1 MECTSMSKPNGDDR
15 HRHDLLQTILKGHF
29 ASDDAELIAS
39 IKAAAEF
46 IDLPSG
52 DVLFH
57 RASTVTTSISC
68 CRADC
73 WRSRKPTA
81 KAKYSAKSAA
91 AKPSVNLPCSPAN
104 HAPLP
109 SSHCAIHRSSK

>member
-1 MECTSMSKPNGDDR
+1 MSKPNGDDR

-57 RASTVTTSISC
+57 QGEHSDDVYFVLSGRLLALAEANGESKI
-68 CRADC
+68 
-73 WRSRKPTA
+73 P
-81 KAKYSAKSAA
+81 AKSAA
-91 AKPSVNLPCSPAN
+91 AKPSVSLPCSPAN

-109 SSHCAIHRSSK
+109 SSPCAIHRSSK